1 MDEFYT
7 VKDLQRIL
15 QLPRD
20 KTYKLVNQVDFPK
33 IRIGKSYR
41 IPRKSFEIFINNYM
55 GMDYDLN

>member
-1 MDEFYT
+1 MVEFYT